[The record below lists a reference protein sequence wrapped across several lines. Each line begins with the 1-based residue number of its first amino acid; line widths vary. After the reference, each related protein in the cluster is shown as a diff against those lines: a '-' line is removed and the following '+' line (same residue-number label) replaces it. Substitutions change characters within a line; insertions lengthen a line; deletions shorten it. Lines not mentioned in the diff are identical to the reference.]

1 MNFAIIGASGNVGRK
16 IIEILEK
23 SKISFNDLYLVASK
37 KSTGKKIK
45 FREKEIEIENLDNY
59 DFSKAQ
65 ITIFAA
71 GSNIA
76 KEWAPK
82 AAEKTIVIDNSSFF
96 RMKENIPLVVP
107 EVNPEALG
115 KHENIIA
122 NPNCSTMQMVLVLK
136 PLHDEYKIK
145 RVIVSTYQA
154 VSGAGKEAM
163 DELFAQTKNFLDKK
177 DIVSKNFTK
186 QIAFNLIPHI
196 EVFDIDSYTKEGLKT
211 PKKTKKSLD
220 EKNFVSKNFTK
231 QIAFNLIPHIDVFD
245 KDGYTKEELKMT
257 NETKKILDEKIEVTA
272 TCVRVPVRTGHSE
285 SINIEFEKSYDLEN
299 IVKILEN
306 APGCKVFDDRKDGG
320 YITPLE
326 AENNYTT
333 FISRIRKDNTN
344 PKAINI
350 WVVSDNLLKGAA
362 LNTVQIAEHLMKK
375 L

>member
-16 IIEILEK
+16 TIEILEK
-23 SKISFNDLYLVASK
+23 SKIPFKELYLVASK
-37 KSTGKKIK
+37 KSAGKKIK
-45 FREKEIEIENLDNY
+45 FRKKEIEIENLENY

-71 GSNIA
+71 GSQIA
-76 KEWAPK
+76 EEWAPK
-82 AAEKTIVIDNSSFF
+82 AAKETIVIDNSSFF
-96 RMKENIPLVVP
+96 RMKKNVPLVVP
-107 EVNPEALG
+107 EVNSKALD
-115 KHENIIA
+115 KHKNIIA

-163 DELFAQTKNFLDKK
+163 DELFDQTKNFLDKK
-177 DIVSKNFTK
+177 DI
-186 QIAFNLIPHI
+186 
-196 EVFDIDSYTKEGLKT
+196 
-211 PKKTKKSLD
+211 
-220 EKNFVSKNFTK
+220 VSKNFTK